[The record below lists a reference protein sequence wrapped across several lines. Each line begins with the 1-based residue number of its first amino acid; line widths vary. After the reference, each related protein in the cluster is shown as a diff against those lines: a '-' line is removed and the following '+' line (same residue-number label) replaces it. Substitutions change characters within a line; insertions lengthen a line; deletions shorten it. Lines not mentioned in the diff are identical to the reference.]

1 MINEGS
7 PVTASEKP
15 EHPEPQERP
24 AGGSGSTQTV
34 DDNGTAA
41 SSSAEAEQEDRSEP
55 AEGGAD
61 TPPWQRAAAATPGS
75 DGENGSG
82 GGGGADIEDTQTIPK
97 HIQDQDTVR
106 TELPKTEQPA
116 RTTVSFSSGRPGVTT
131 SVRRPS
137 RGPRR
142 ATLQIRRVDP
152 WSVLK
157 LALVLSVAGFFVWMI
172 AVAVLYGVLD
182 GMGVWEQL
190 NGTITELTQPDDAAA
205 EPLISAGRVFGV
217 ASIIGAINIVL
228 ITALATVSAFIYNV
242 AADFA
247 GGVEITLSERD

>member
-82 GGGGADIEDTQTIPK
+82 GGGADIEDTQTIPK

-157 LALVLSVAGFFVWMI
+157 LALVLGVAGFFVWMI